1 MAEAI
6 QQWDHII
13 QEPHAVQI
21 PRILQNPLP
30 GIELHTNGMQC
41 QQDPEHCQYIT
52 THIKTMRKHWQ
63 QVHGWTQHRHSGFV
77 SSQEREEGMIGFQ
90 QSFRTVAWQQVFP
103 TRKNSHLVHIQSC
116 DPEPVEPPAP
126 STDREAMVAEIKAQA
141 AADDQAAANQVI
153 QAGDLQDAN
162 PWLRRTRWA
171 RYLAEVHPQDLLDVV
186 ATPGADEIDETS
198 QATRVIWDTMEQ
210 LARRSQ
216 RTVQHCGSGIR
227 MAAICT
233 MPGQTPHTPLQ
244 AYMDEKSIQDHV
256 RPWQQILVFITRTQ
270 TQWPWRGKQPIYI
283 MTSRQRKTWQRLW
296 QAAMQVAHG
305 TVASPVPD
313 DGRASP
319 DPMEEP
325 EEDSGFRVR
334 VAGFIMTRVETACLE
349 FCIELLNQKIQVHE
363 YESALVCSMAVL
375 GRGIK
380 TWLDPDSYPP
390 IISRVLKVAR
400 FMVVQKALWLDPQP
414 MVIIEMWAGQAE
426 QGSWAGDAADDDLG
440 LIIEDEGFAEGAPG
454 GPIPSSPPSSMHS
467 QDAAPISRISRHG
480 RMPFQTGVDVMVGK
494 FMVRGQH
501 GPVEVLLDWRTYGL
515 KVHYNT
521 TAPGHV
527 TWMGTE
533 RLLYKNLDFT
543 MGQFRGMVHGLV
555 SAARGLLGGLLC
567 APEPSQ
573 WPAIPW
579 DGLFDNP
586 TEATPGW
593 SFLSDQRTQWP
604 VPGRHWLIDRI
615 AQEPGVARAFVTQGG
630 LSASKATKYFQ
641 QVARFKEKL
650 AVAVHLTSGAPARAP
665 ELLSIQHVN
674 TDTNVRRNIY
684 IEDGMVVFVSAYHKG
699 FYSSNDVKIIHR
711 YLPRAVG
718 ELVVWYLWL
727 VLPFLRQLAV
737 SWGRM
742 AEPGV
747 EPQPHHRSPYLW
759 GPDVGSGRAW
769 TSERFREALKQAS
782 QTGLGL
788 GFGFNVASYRD
799 IAVGI
804 SRRFLRGSS
813 VFPDN
818 IQTER
823 QQELAAIDADHDPED
838 GVRDIADEQ
847 AGHSSH
853 VAGMV
858 YGRESMEF
866 AGSTTMRRL
875 KFRASSMD
883 WHQFLGFAAEAPTV
897 LGKRVNPWEAQ
908 AADHQVQRR
917 EQLQATHME
926 QALQQM
932 TGQGEMQ
939 FRGVQQPAMQAIQ
952 DGASPVV
959 AVMPTGGGKSM
970 LFMLPAFVAPGGCTI
985 VVVPLISLR
994 ADLMQRCQQLGIQCV
1009 SWESRRPPDEAAIV
1023 LVTPESSEDPDFH
1036 TFLNRQRW
1044 MRRLDRIVVDECH
1057 IILNSQKDFR
1067 PAMARLGRLV
1077 SARTQMV
1084 FLTATL
1090 PPSMEDIFFQRIQ
1103 HPASA
1108 VSMYRARTS
1117 RGNVA
1122 YRVWRPILPRQ
1133 TPREPHQW
1141 LVTPAVLQYIQGR
1154 IQQARGGRVIVY
1166 GQTKSQVQAISRELG
1181 CEPYHS
1187 EVVDRAGVMQRFQAG
1202 QTRVIAATSALGMGI
1217 DIPDIRCVVHV
1228 GRPRT
1233 LLEYGQESG
1242 RAGRDG
1248 QASEAV
1254 IIHPDGWETADPWI
1268 HGVAEADFQLVQAYM
1283 GGGCRRHI
1291 LDRYLDG
1298 TVDGYTRE
1306 RCRDQDQ
1313 DELACDGC
1321 NPDWEA
1327 QEAPVSI
1334 ISSPP
1339 RSRSGSGPGFRHS
1352 SPSSEAGIGLLG
1364 RAPELG
1370 FGGSGRGSPELGL
1383 ANDAVHGS
1391 GAQIDAGLGFIPH
1404 YASSSPDAAEN
1415 PGHRRA
1421 MSIDSRESIAS
1432 QVPRARVVATSPA
1445 YTAREPQYEQAAVRQ
1460 QAEAMQAGIDEEFM
1474 EQEAR
1479 RWLDQCYICTIG
1491 GRDGDHGL
1499 EQCPHAESRA
1509 AQEWL
1514 GQVQRRVDYVRFQ
1527 CCYQCGMPQA
1537 ICHGWQDREVCTW
1550 RGALIPMI
1558 AGMLYGPCGEV
1569 VRPAWEQWLQGRR
1582 LEGRVIY
1589 AGKIFQQEVM
1599 AGVVNPRDYRSIAA
1613 FFGQGTIHGRG
1624 VEVQAV
1630 FCWLRRACHDI
1641 EAGLI
1646 SK

>member
-1 MAEAI
+1 M
-6 QQWDHII
+6 
-13 QEPHAVQI
+13 
-21 PRILQNPLP
+21 
-30 GIELHTNGMQC
+30 
-41 QQDPEHCQYIT
+41 
-52 THIKTMRKHWQ
+52 
-63 QVHGWTQHRHSGFV
+63 
-77 SSQEREEGMIGFQ
+77 
-90 QSFRTVAWQQVFP
+90 
-103 TRKNSHLVHIQSC
+103 TR
-116 DPEPVEPPAP
+116 
-126 STDREAMVAEIKAQA
+126 
-141 AADDQAAANQVI
+141 
-153 QAGDLQDAN
+153 
-162 PWLRRTRWA
+162 
-171 RYLAEVHPQDLLDVV
+171 
-186 ATPGADEIDETS
+186 
-198 QATRVIWDTMEQ
+198 
-210 LARRSQ
+210 
-216 RTVQHCGSGIR
+216 
-227 MAAICT
+227 
-233 MPGQTPHTPLQ
+233 
-244 AYMDEKSIQDHV
+244 
-256 RPWQQILVFITRTQ
+256 
-270 TQWPWRGKQPIYI
+270 
-283 MTSRQRKTWQRLW
+283 RQRKTWQRLW
-296 QAAMQVAHG
+296 QAAMQVVHG
-305 TVASPVPD
+305 TISSPVPD

-319 DPMEEP
+319 DPMETS
-325 EEDSGFRVR
+325 DQGSGFGVR
-334 VAGFIMTRVETACLE
+334 VASFQMTRVETACLE

-375 GRGIK
+375 GRGVK

-400 FMVVQKALWLDPQP
+400 FMIVQKALWLDPQP
-414 MVIIEMWAGQAE
+414 MAIIYMWAGQAE
-426 QGSWAGDAADDDLG
+426 QGSWAGDAADHDLG
-440 LIIEDEGFAEGAPG
+440 MIMEDEGFAEGAAG
-454 GPIPSSPPSSMHS
+454 DPIPSSPPSSIHS
-467 QDAAPISRISRHG
+467 QDAAPISRMSRQG
-480 RMPFQTGVDVMVGK
+480 RMPFQTGVDTMVGK

-527 TWMGTE
+527 TWMGQE

-555 SAARGLLGGLLC
+555 QAARGLLGGLLC
-567 APEPSQ
+567 EPEPRQ

-586 TEATPGW
+586 SEATPGW

-604 VPGRHWLIDRI
+604 VSGRHWLVDRI
-615 AQEPGVARAFVTQGG
+615 AQEPAVARAFVTQGG

-641 QVARFKEKL
+641 QVARFKEQL
-650 AVAVHLTSGAPARAP
+650 AVAVHLTGGAPARAP

-769 TSERFREALKQAS
+769 TSERFREALKGAS
-782 QTGLGL
+782 RTGLGL
-788 GFGFNVASYRD
+788 GSGFNVANYRD

-813 VFPDN
+813 AFPDN
-818 IQTER
+818 IQSER
-823 QQELAAIDADHDPED
+823 QQELAAIDADGDPED
-838 GVRDIADEQ
+838 GAGDIADEQ

-883 WHQFLGFAAEAPTV
+883 WHQFLGFTADTPTV

-908 AADHQVQRR
+908 AADHQAQRR
-917 EQLQATHME
+917 AQLQATHME
-926 QALQQM
+926 SALQRM
-932 TGQGEMQ
+932 TQRPDIY

-970 LFMLPAFVAPGGCTI
+970 LFMLPAFVAPGGCTV

-1057 IILNSQKDFR
+1057 IILNQQKDFR

-1090 PPSMEDIFFQRIQ
+1090 PPRMEEIFFQRIR
-1103 HPASA
+1103 HPAQA
-1108 VSMYRARTS
+1108 VSIYRARTS

-1122 YRVWRPILPRQ
+1122 YRVWRPVLPPR

-1141 LVTPAVLQYIQGR
+1141 LVTPEVLVYMRQR

-1181 CEPYHS
+1181 CEAYHS
-1187 EVVDRAGVMQRFQAG
+1187 EVVDRAGVMQRFQDG
-1202 QTRVIAATSALGMGI
+1202 LYRVIAATSALGMGI
-1217 DIPDIRCVVHV
+1217 DIPDIRCVIHV

-1248 QASEAV
+1248 LASEAI
-1254 IIHPDGWETADPWI
+1254 IIHPEGWEDPDPWI

-1283 GGGCRRHI
+1283 GGRCRRYI
-1291 LDRYLDG
+1291 LDQYLDG

-1306 RCRDQDQ
+1306 RCQDRDM

-1321 NPDWEA
+1321 DPDWEA
-1327 QEAPVSI
+1327 QEEPVSSPG
-1334 ISSPP
+1334 SSP
-1339 RSRSGSGPGFRHS
+1339 RSGSGSGLGIRHLGRGPGPGFRGS
-1352 SPSSEAGIGLLG
+1352 RRGDPG
-1364 RAPELG
+1364 LG
-1370 FGGSGRGSPELGL
+1370 FADEVVRGSPGP
-1383 ANDAVHGS
+1383 
-1391 GAQIDAGLGFIPH
+1391 IDTGLGFTPH
-1404 YASSSPDAAEN
+1404 YTSSSSDAA
-1415 PGHRRA
+1415 
-1421 MSIDSRESIAS
+1421 AS
-1432 QVPRARVVATSPA
+1432 PVPRARSIHRSPSMESPVGQGGPA
-1445 YTAREPQYEQAAVRQ
+1445 HAPPEIQYQQAAVQ
-1460 QAEAMQAGIDEEFM
+1460 QQEATMQAGIDAEFI

-1479 RWLDQCYICTIG
+1479 RWLDRCYICTIQ

-1499 EQCPHAESRA
+1499 EQCQHAESQA

-1514 GQVQRRVDYVRFQ
+1514 GQVQRRVDYIQFQ

-1537 ICHGWQDREVCTW
+1537 ICHGWQAGKACTW

-1558 AGMLYGPCGEV
+1558 AGMLHGPYGRV
-1569 VRPAWEQWLQGRR
+1569 VRPAWEQQARRQR

-1589 AGKIFQQEVM
+1589 HGKVFQQVVM
-1599 AGVVNPRDYRSIAA
+1599 TGPVNPQDYRSIAA
-1613 FFGQGTIHGRG
+1613 FFGQGTADGQG

-1630 FCWLRRACHDI
+1630 FCWLRRACQEI
-1641 EAGLI
+1641 EGQFR
-1646 SK
+1646 

>member
-1 MAEAI
+1 M
-6 QQWDHII
+6 
-13 QEPHAVQI
+13 
-21 PRILQNPLP
+21 
-30 GIELHTNGMQC
+30 
-41 QQDPEHCQYIT
+41 
-52 THIKTMRKHWQ
+52 
-63 QVHGWTQHRHSGFV
+63 
-77 SSQEREEGMIGFQ
+77 
-90 QSFRTVAWQQVFP
+90 
-103 TRKNSHLVHIQSC
+103 
-116 DPEPVEPPAP
+116 
-126 STDREAMVAEIKAQA
+126 KAQA
-141 AADDQAAANQVI
+141 AADDKAAANQVI
-153 QAGDLQDAN
+153 QAGELQDAN

-186 ATPGADEIDETS
+186 ATPGVDEIDETS

-216 RTVQHCGSGIR
+216 QTVQHCGSGIR

-256 RPWQQILVFITRTQ
+256 RPWQQILIFITRTQ
-270 TQWPWRGKQPIYI
+270 TRWLWQGKEPRYI

-296 QAAMQVAHG
+296 QAAMQVVHG

-319 DPMEEP
+319 DPMDPAEEG
-325 EEDSGFRVR
+325 SGFRVR
-334 VAGFIMTRVETACLE
+334 VAGFRMTRVETACLE

-375 GRGIK
+375 GRGVK

-414 MVIIEMWAGQAE
+414 MGIIEMWAGQAE
-426 QGSWAGDAADDDLG
+426 QGSWAGDAADHDLG
-440 LIIEDEGFAEGAPG
+440 MIMEDEGFAEGAAE
-454 GPIPSSPPSSMHS
+454 GPIPSSPPSSIHS
-467 QDAAPISRISRHG
+467 QDAAPISRMSRHG

-555 SAARGLLGGLLC
+555 QAARGLLGGLLC
-567 APEPSQ
+567 EPEPRQ

-586 TEATPGW
+586 SEATPGW

-615 AQEPGVARAFVTQGG
+615 AQEPGVARTFVTQGG
-630 LSASKATKYFQ
+630 LSASKTMKYFQ

-665 ELLSIQHVN
+665 ELLSVQHVN

-684 IEDGMVVFVSAYHKG
+684 IEDGMVVLVSAYHKG

-718 ELVVWYLWL
+718 ELVIWYLWL

-742 AEPGV
+742 GEPGM
-747 EPQPHHRSPYLW
+747 ERQPHHRSPYLW

-788 GFGFNVASYRD
+788 GSGFNVANYRD

-813 VFPDN
+813 AFPDN
-818 IQTER
+818 IQAER
-823 QQELAAIDADHDPED
+823 QQELAAIHTDHDPED
-838 GVRDIADEQ
+838 GIGDIADEQ

-858 YGRESMEF
+858 YGRDSMEF
-866 AGSTTMRRL
+866 TGSTTMRRL

-883 WHQFLGFAAEAPTV
+883 WHQFLGFTTEAATV

-926 QALQQM
+926 QALQRM
-932 TGQGEMQ
+932 TGRGEIR

-959 AVMPTGGGKSM
+959 AVMPTGGGKSV

-994 ADLMQRCQQLGIQCV
+994 ADLMQRCQQLGIRCV

-1090 PPSMEDIFFQRIQ
+1090 PPSMERIFVQRIQ

-1108 VSMYRARTS
+1108 VGMYRARTS

-1141 LVTPAVLQYIQGR
+1141 LVTPGVVQYIQGR

-1166 GQTKSQVQAISRELG
+1166 GQTKSQVQAISREFG
-1181 CEPYHS
+1181 CEAYHS
-1187 EVVDRAGVMQRFQAG
+1187 EAVDRAGVMQRFQDG
-1202 QTRVIAATSALGMGI
+1202 LHRVIAATSALGMGI
-1217 DIPDIRCVVHV
+1217 DIPDIRCVIHV

-1248 QASEAV
+1248 QDSEAV
-1254 IIHPDGWETADPWI
+1254 IIHPDGWETPDPWI
-1268 HGVAEADFQLVQAYM
+1268 HGVADADFQLVQAYM
-1283 GGGCRRHI
+1283 GHGCRRYI
-1291 LDRYLDG
+1291 LDGYLDG

-1306 RCRDQDQ
+1306 RCRDQGP

-1321 NPDWEA
+1321 DPDWEV
-1327 QEAPVSI
+1327 QEEPVSMA
-1334 ISSPP
+1334 SSPP
-1339 RSRSGSGPGFRHS
+1339 GSGSGSGFSRF
-1352 SPSSEAGIGLLG
+1352 G
-1364 RAPELG
+1364 RAPESG
-1370 FGGSGRGSPELGL
+1370 FEGSGQGDPELGL
-1383 ANDAVHGS
+1383 PNDAVRSS
-1391 GAQIDAGLGFIPH
+1391 GAQIHTGLGFIPH
-1404 YASSSPDAAEN
+1404 YASSSSDTGEN
-1415 PGHRRA
+1415 PDHPRA
-1421 MSIDSRESIAS
+1421 MSIDSGESITS
-1432 QVPRARVVATSPA
+1432 QVPRARVIPA
-1445 YTAREPQYEQAAVRQ
+1445 SAGYTPQERQYEQAAVQQ
-1460 QAEAMQAGIDEEFM
+1460 QAQAMQAGIDEEFI

-1479 RWLDQCYICTIG
+1479 QWLDQCYICTVR
-1491 GRDGDHGL
+1491 GRDGDHQL
-1499 EQCPHAESRA
+1499 EQCTHAESHA

-1514 GQVQRRVDYVRFQ
+1514 GQVQRRVDYVPFR

-1537 ICHGWQDREVCTW
+1537 ICHGWQHGEACTW
-1550 RGALIPMI
+1550 RGALLPMI
-1558 AGMLYGPCGEV
+1558 AGMVYGPFRRMV
-1569 VRPAWEQWLQGRR
+1569 QPAWEQWLQPRQ

-1589 AGKIFQQEVM
+1589 AGKIFQQEIV
-1599 AGVVNPRDYRSIAA
+1599 AGPVPAGDYRSVAA
-1613 FFGQGTIHGRG
+1613 FFGQGTVDRQG

-1630 FCWLRRACHDI
+1630 FCWLRRVCHDI

-1646 SK
+1646 